1 MNVIITSIH
10 GVCIHAF
17 VWRCLSV
24 NKSWFCSSLPYWTE
38 RWVSSR
44 IIHPSLHLHVIFKN
58 NFNRKKKNHL
68 YVSLN
73 FSCGNNFILQLFLHP
88 LVLHTSAAHLFSPSA
103 QYLEKGITTCLL
115 LKYTHADATCIVN
128 ISRYL
133 HAVIVPPAVRL
144 NDKPNQN
151 VQAEREKGKEKQASD
166 ARNRNKGLDWF
177 FPLRMKTH

>member
-1 MNVIITSIH
+1 MNVIITSNH

-24 NKSWFCSSLPYWTE
+24 NKSWFCSSLPYWME
-38 RWVSSR
+38 RWESSR
-44 IIHPSLHLHVIFKN
+44 IIHPSLHLHMSSLKTILTGE
-58 NFNRKKKNHL
+58 KKKSSL
-68 YVSLN
+68 SLN
-73 FSCGNNFILQLFLHP
+73 FSCGNNFILQLFLLP

-115 LKYTHADATCIVN
+115 LKYTHADTTCIVN

-151 VQAEREKGKEKQASD
+151 VQAEREKGKEKRASD
-166 ARNRNKGLDWF
+166 ACNRNKGLDWF